1 MLASHGIAALLTTP
15 TNTDVDQPAA
25 RGDDLVAAVARIQ
38 AENARAGSP
47 LNGKIA
53 TDRICVTGQ
62 SMGGGGSLFA
72 ANELGDKIRCAMP
85 LQPYQPGGRFGM
97 ITAPT
102 MIVGAASD
110 TVASV
115 ASHSQPH
122 YDSIPASTEKFL
134 IVFQGDHYLSTNRT
148 STDNSPPEDATPS
161 YDIQA
166 AYMIQFY
173 KLFLEDDERY
183 RPYLYGDQRSM
194 MGVSRYVKSKM

>member
-1 MLASHGIAALLTTP
+1 MRDAVATLP
-15 TNTDVDQPAA
+15 A
-25 RGDDLVAAVARIQ
+25 RG
-38 AENARAGSP
+38 P
-47 LNGKIA
+47 LGHDHG
-53 TDRICVTGQ
+53 TDHDR
-62 SMGGGGSLFA
+62 
-72 ANELGDKIRCAMP
+72 R
-85 LQPYQPGGRFGM
+85 
-97 ITAPT
+97 
-102 MIVGAASD
+102 AASD

-166 AYMIQFY
+166 AYKIPFY

-194 MGVSRYVKSKM
+194 VGVSRDIKSQM